1 MDDASVTPS
10 GTPRAALE
18 LEAVN
23 QPTRADG
30 APVDAKPRDGSLE
43 GQPVLPDSGSDGART
58 RIATFNELP
67 PPEAALEPAQEAE
80 LGLKLGRASA
90 SLLGVSPGGPA
101 GNGREIA
108 IAVHAFDPA
117 ALGAFRDVARVT
129 TNTASAA
136 SLDAIFDATTSC
148 TFGTIAVE
156 GAAHRKLEVEGAAHR
171 KLEVEGASRRELEV
185 EGASRR
191 ELEVKGSA
199 HRTLEVEGAA
209 HRKLE
214 VEGAAHRTLEV
225 EGASRRE
232 LEVKGSAHRTL
243 EVEGASRTKATPEAM
258 LEAMPAGTLGVDSRA
273 STFLLGGEFCREP
286 PRISDRVASL
296 LKSTAVLNG
305 QVRAHHHA
313 RKWHHPVPCQSSC
326 SCPVI
331 LPLATPSA

>member
-1 MDDASVTPS
+1 MSLGDTGSVDDASVTPS
-10 GTPRAALE
+10 GTPRAALG
-18 LEAVN
+18 LEAVH
-23 QPTRADG
+23 QPTRAG
-30 APVDAKPRDGSLE
+30 GVDAKRRDGTLE
-43 GQPVLPDSGSDGART
+43 GQKVLPDSGSDEART
-58 RIATFNELP
+58 RIATFHELP

-101 GNGREIA
+101 GNGREMA

-199 HRTLEVEGAA
+199 HRTLEVEGA
-209 HRKLE
+209 
-214 VEGAAHRTLEV
+214 
-225 EGASRRE
+225 
-232 LEVKGSAHRTL
+232 
-243 EVEGASRTKATPEAM
+243 SRTKATPEAM

-286 PRISDRVASL
+286 PKISDRVASL

>member
-1 MDDASVTPS
+1 MSLGDTGSVDDASVTPS
-10 GTPRAALE
+10 GTPRAALG
-18 LEAVN
+18 LEAVH
-23 QPTRADG
+23 QPTRAG
-30 APVDAKPRDGSLE
+30 GVDAKRRDGTLE
-43 GQPVLPDSGSDGART
+43 GQKVLPDSGSDEART
-58 RIATFNELP
+58 RIATFHELP

-80 LGLKLGRASA
+80 LGRAFA
-90 SLLGVSPGGPA
+90 SLLVPSPGGPA

-108 IAVHAFDPA
+108 VAVHAFDPA

-171 KLEVEGASRRELEV
+171 KLEVEGA
-185 EGASRR
+185 
-191 ELEVKGSA
+191 
-199 HRTLEVEGAA
+199 
-209 HRKLE
+209 
-214 VEGAAHRTLEV
+214 AHRTLEV

-243 EVEGASRTKATPEAM
+243 EVEGASRTNATPEAM

-286 PRISDRVASL
+286 PKILTLRI
-296 LKSTAVLNG
+296 KSTAVLNG